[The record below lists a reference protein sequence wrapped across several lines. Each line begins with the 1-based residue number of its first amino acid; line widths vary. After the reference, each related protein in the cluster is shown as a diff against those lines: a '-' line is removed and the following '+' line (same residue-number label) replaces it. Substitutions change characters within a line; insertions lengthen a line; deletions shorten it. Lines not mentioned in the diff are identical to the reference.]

1 MTLPHTVVRI
11 LLRKRSFIPDG
22 SRSSVGVPFLRSLN
36 NRTVELYICE
46 GGDMGDRRKDRGS
59 TFVMDPLE
67 DRRVSLYS
75 IA

>member
-1 MTLPHTVVRI
+1 MTLPHTIVRI

-36 NRTVELYICE
+36 NRTVELYICG

-59 TFVMDPLE
+59 TFVMDPLGGSK
-67 DRRVSLYS
+67 SLIHS
-75 IA
+75 IT